1 MSRYGM
7 NSASLIRKI
16 PPKDQINNI
25 YSLACRSSDRIAE
38 VPDAGK
44 AEVFGKT
51 SEMTIWLSHIPTKV
65 LRQMRRRYT
74 TNIGKCL

>member
-1 MSRYGM
+1 M

-25 YSLACRSSDRIAE
+25 YSLACRGSDRIAE

-44 AEVFGKT
+44 AEVSGKT

-65 LRQMRRRYT
+65 FRQMRRRYT

>member
-1 MSRYGM
+1 M

-51 SEMTIWLSHIPTKV
+51 GEMTIWLSHIPTKV
-65 LRQMRRRYT
+65 LRQMRRRYMA
-74 TNIGKCL
+74 NIGKCL